1 MRKRDRKLSST
12 NLERTGYTFSR
23 VDLYRQAASE
33 LRTRDSGL
41 ARYVIEIFGPDLIGS
56 LAFAI
61 DPFKQFVNLS
71 NNVAL
76 LSEGAPVVRT
86 RKRVGIES
94 SQRKLLYE
102 TSVVVQS
109 YQRNPQKGLFD
120 YMYTGPTRTVSSGST
135 NRTSQPKVYA
145 WSKDTT
151 ARTRPKGKNQGEF
164 EIFVPS
170 LRSPDRSYGYH
181 KIDRIVYNAIGTGQL
196 IKSNT
201 YVYSKSIGP
210 EFRIE
215 DAAVQAYLPVIRARA
230 LAEMQKN
237 VLGMLDQVQPSHRT
251 FDLVRQIAELRELPQ
266 TLRGSLEVWQSFE
279 RLVGTNLFRTL
290 QQSTSSWLNPI
301 LLRDYSRILGRN
313 TGFRFD
319 ELATL
324 DQNAGSAYLTFKFGW
339 ESTLRGIFDFLPS
352 PHMVAR
358 QINRLINRI
367 GRDTSFRTRRT
378 WTEDETS
385 TPEISFSLLR
395 DEVLARQVRIAG
407 KRKTELRLVANFNI
421 QFPQADIPR
430 LRRELYLRKLG
441 AYPSASDVYNLI
453 PWTWLGDWFLGAGDY
468 LELIESI
475 ANDRSLINYGFI
487 TYRQESDLDLTAS
500 GRFTTEVTRLIN
512 GVSNNSSRSVVIAHT
527 GKLKLVYQLR
537 RSIPSLTNVKSIWG
551 SNLNSHQ
558 SAIIGALLSTRSG
571 SRARRD
577 AS

>member
-1 MRKRDRKLSST
+1 MRKRDKKLSE
-12 NLERTGYTFSR
+12 NLTLTGYTANR
-23 VDLYRQAASE
+23 VDLYRQAATD

-41 ARYVIEIFGPDLIGS
+41 ARYVIGIFGPDLIGS

-61 DPFKQFVNLS
+61 DPYKQFTNRS

-86 RKRVGIES
+86 RKRVGIEA
-94 SQRKLLYE
+94 SQRKLLYT

-109 YQRNPQKGLFD
+109 YQRNPQGGLFD
-120 YMYTGPTRTVSSGST
+120 YMYTGPTRTTSSGST

-145 WSKDTT
+145 WSRDTT

-181 KIDRIVYNAIGTGQL
+181 KIDRLIYQNIGNGQR
-196 IKSNT
+196 IKSDT
-201 YVYSKSIGP
+201 YVYSRSIGP

-215 DAAVQAYLPVIRARA
+215 DAAVQAYLPVIRNRA
-230 LAEMQKN
+230 VTEMQRN
-237 VLGMLDQVQPSHRT
+237 VLAMLDDVQPSHRT
-251 FDLVRQIAELRELPQ
+251 FDLVRQIAELREFPT
-266 TLRGSLEVWQSFE
+266 TLRGTLEVWQSFE
-279 RLVGTNLFRTL
+279 RLVGTNLFRSL

-339 ESTLRGIFDFLPS
+339 ESTLRGILDFLPS
-352 PHMVAR
+352 PHRVAR
-358 QINRLINRI
+358 QINYLINRI

-385 TPEISFSLLR
+385 LPEISFSLLR
-395 DEVLARQVRIAG
+395 DEVLARQIRIAG
-407 KRKTELRLVANFNI
+407 KRKVELRLVANFNI

-487 TYRQESDLDLTAS
+487 TYRQESDIDLTAS

-512 GVSNNSSRSVVIAHT
+512 GVSNDSERSVVIAHAA
-527 GKLKLVYQLR
+527 KLKLVYQLR
-537 RSIPSLTNVKSIWG
+537 RSITSLTNVKSIWD

-571 SRARRD
+571 SRARLD